1 MKPTCRDASRD
12 SASCDPTPKKLIQ
25 SDHPVLSAR
34 DSSEDLIRDGF
45 LPHTG
50 KNPSTDD
57 FAPCGFGSLRPSRG
71 QPETGAY
78 DCRPMATP
86 PAQAQFSVTV
96 RVELDAR
103 HEPLGKLT
111 AEIAGAGG
119 ALQGV
124 DLVPGAGS
132 EGKRVREFTI
142 DARDQAHWEEIL
154 RAIGSTRGARVLD
167 YVDRTMQMHRG
178 GKIAQQNKYPL
189 KTRDDL
195 SMAYTPGVA
204 RVCQQI
210 AADRSKAFE
219 YTIKRNTVA
228 VVSDGSAVLGLGD
241 IGPEAAMPVMEGKA
255 MLFKEFA
262 NVDAFP
268 ICLSTRDPEQIV
280 NAVKLV
286 SPTFGGINLEDI
298 SAPRCFEIEERLKD
312 EIDIP
317 VFHDDQH
324 GTAVVV
330 MAALFNALKIVGKR
344 LEDLRVLV
352 VGLGAAGIA
361 VTKMMHASGV
371 TRVIGCDRRGALS
384 TDREDYAAGEMSE
397 IKRWY
402 AESSNPERLQ
412 GSPAEVIE
420 SCDLFIGLSG
430 PGIIPAEA
438 LGKMANDPIVF
449 AMANPNP
456 EVMPEEA
463 EPYVRIMATGRSDY
477 PNQINNVLC
486 FPGIFRGA
494 LDAGAP
500 RITEE
505 MKLAAAKG
513 IAEVVEEED
522 LSEDYII
529 PSVFD
534 RGVAPAVAEA
544 VIHEAR
550 REGIARVSEETGTF
564 STVD

>member
-1 MKPTCRDASRD
+1 MAV
-12 SASCDPTPKKLIQ
+12 SAQ
-25 SDHPVLSAR
+25 
-34 DSSEDLIRDGF
+34 
-45 LPHTG
+45 
-50 KNPSTDD
+50 
-57 FAPCGFGSLRPSRG
+57 
-71 QPETGAY
+71 Y
-78 DCRPMATP
+78 
-86 PAQAQFSVTV
+86 SVTI

-103 HEPLGKLT
+103 QEPLGKLT
-111 AEIAGAGG
+111 AAIAEAGG
-119 ALQGV
+119 QLQGV

-142 DARDQAHWEEIL
+142 DALDRDHWERIL
-154 RAIGSTRGARVLD
+154 RAIGSTRGAKVLD

-178 GKIAQQNKYPL
+178 GKIDIHNKYPL

-204 RVCQQI
+204 RVCQEI
-210 AADRSKAFE
+210 HADRAKAFE
-219 YTIKRNTVA
+219 YTIKKNTVA
-228 VVSDGSAVLGLGD
+228 VVSDGSAVLGLGN

-268 ICLSTRDPEQIV
+268 VCLDTQDPDEIV
-280 NAVKLV
+280 KAVELIA
-286 SPTFGGINLEDI
+286 PAFGGINLEDI
-298 SAPRCFEIEERLKD
+298 SAPRCFVIEERLK
-312 EIDIP
+312 ESLDIP

-324 GTAVVV
+324 GTAVVA
-330 MAALFNALKIVGKR
+330 MAALFNALKIVGKPI
-344 LEDLRVLV
+344 EELRVLV
-352 VGLGAAGIA
+352 VGLGAAGVA
-361 VTKMMHASGV
+361 VTKMMLALGV
-371 TRVIGCDRRGALS
+371 THIVGCDRNGAIS
-384 TDREDYAAGEMSE
+384 TEREDYRSGEMSG

-402 AESSNPERLQ
+402 AESSNPEKLGGQ
-412 GSPAEVIE
+412 PADVIAGM
-420 SCDLFIGLSG
+420 DLFIGLSG

-438 LGKMANDPIVF
+438 LEKMNDDAIVF

-456 EVMPEEA
+456 EVMPEDA
-463 EPYVRIMATGRSDY
+463 APYVRIMATGRSDY

-513 IAEVVEEED
+513 IAAVVTDED

-529 PSVFD
+529 PSVFNRD
-534 RGVAPAVAEA
+534 VAPQVAQAVVE
-544 VIHEAR
+544 EAR
-550 REGIARVSEETGTF
+550 REGIARFSEETGTF
-564 STVD
+564 STVEVA

>member
-1 MKPTCRDASRD
+1 MPA
-12 SASCDPTPKKLIQ
+12 I
-25 SDHPVLSAR
+25 
-34 DSSEDLIRDGF
+34 
-45 LPHTG
+45 
-50 KNPSTDD
+50 PSV
-57 FAPCGFGSLRPSRG
+57 S
-71 QPETGAY
+71 
-78 DCRPMATP
+78 
-86 PAQAQFSVTV
+86 AQFSVTV

-103 HEPLGKLT
+103 QEPLGKLT
-111 AEIAGAGG
+111 GQIAEAGG

-124 DLVPGAGS
+124 DLVPGAGG
-132 EGKRVREFTI
+132 EGKRVREFTV
-142 DARDQAHWEEIL
+142 DARNQQHWEEIL
-154 RAIGSTRGARVLD
+154 RAIGSTRGARVLG
-167 YVDRTMQMHRG
+167 YVDRTLQMHRG

-204 RVCQQI
+204 RVCQEI

-219 YTIKRNTVA
+219 FTIKRNTVA

-241 IGPEAAMPVMEGKA
+241 IGPEAAMPVMEGKC

-268 ICLSTRDPEQIV
+268 ICLDTRDPEQII
-280 NAVKLV
+280 NAVRLMA
-286 SPTFGGINLEDI
+286 PTFGGINLEDI
-298 SAPRCFEIEERLKD
+298 SAPRCFEIEQRLKE

-324 GTAVVV
+324 GTAVVT
-330 MAALFNALKIVGKR
+330 MAALFNALKIVGKN

-352 VGLGAAGIA
+352 VGLGAAGVA
-361 VTKMMHASGV
+361 VTKMMLESGV
-371 TRVIGCDRRGALS
+371 THVIGCDRQGALS
-384 TDREDYAAGEMSE
+384 TTREDYESGEMSE

-402 AESSNPERLQ
+402 AENSNPDKLH
-412 GSPAEVIE
+412 GGPADVIE
-420 SCDLFIGLSG
+420 GCDLFIGVSG
-430 PGIIPAEA
+430 PGIIEAED
-438 LGKMANDPIVF
+438 LGKMADDAIVF

-463 EPYVRIMATGRSDY
+463 GPYVRIMATGRSDY
-477 PNQINNVLC
+477 PNQINNVLA

-505 MKLAAAKG
+505 MKLAAAQG
-513 IAEVVEEED
+513 IADVVAPDD

-534 RGVAPAVAEA
+534 RDVAPAVARA
-544 VIHEAR
+544 VIEEAR
-550 REGIARVSEETGTF
+550 RDGIARFSEETGTF
-564 STVD
+564 TAVE